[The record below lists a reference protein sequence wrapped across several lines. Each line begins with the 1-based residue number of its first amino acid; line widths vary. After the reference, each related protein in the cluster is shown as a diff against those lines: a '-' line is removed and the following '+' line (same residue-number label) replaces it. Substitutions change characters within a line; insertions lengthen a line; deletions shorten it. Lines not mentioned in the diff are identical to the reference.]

1 MTRIVAV
8 VMLILALLAAPLA
21 ARSQPAGRIPRLC
34 FLTFD
39 PGTAQSPSPR
49 FDGFFQAL
57 RDLGYVHG
65 QTLTIDYLTADGR
78 GERFPALAAEC
89 VRLGADIIAVT
100 TTPGAQAAK
109 SATRTIPIIM
119 LTLGD
124 PVGTGLVHSLARP
137 GGNVTG
143 VTTMAPGLSAKRLE
157 LLKAA
162 VPRISRVLVLAY
174 LVDPIARP
182 QIEELRKAAPSLG
195 VQLQIRNIVTADDLP
210 AAFDAGAKER
220 AEGLFTTSA
229 SIFVVHRARVT
240 ELAARHRLP
249 AMYSDRLLAD
259 AGGLMTYDANRFGL
273 QVATAT
279 YVDKILKGAR
289 PADLP
294 VEQPTK
300 FELVINRA
308 RPIFEADF
316 RDGSYGYRPKRT
328 APQAVDRVAEA
339 IVRNK
344 TRVIDVD
351 LASYLDAATYCP
363 PIHGT
368 S

>member
-1 MTRIVAV
+1 VTAPGPVVIVT
-8 VMLILALLAAPLA
+8 LILALLAAPLVA
-21 ARSQPAGRIPRLC
+21 EAQQAGRVPRLC

-49 FDGFFQAL
+49 FNVFFQAL

-89 VRLGADIIAVT
+89 VRLRADIIVVT

-109 SATRTIPIIM
+109 SATKTIPIVM
-119 LTLGD
+119 AMLGD

-143 VTTMAPGLSAKRLE
+143 VTSMAPGLSAKRLE

-162 VPRISRVLVLAY
+162 APRISRVLVLAY
-174 LVDPIARP
+174 LVDPIATP
-182 QIEELRKAAPSLG
+182 QIEELKKAAPSLG
-195 VQLQIRNIVTADDLP
+195 VQLQIRNIGTADDLP

-259 AGGLMTYDANRFGL
+259 AGGLMTYAPNRFGL

-279 YVDKILKGAR
+279 YVDKILKGAK

-300 FELVINRA
+300 FELVINMKTAKALGLTIPPSVLARA
-308 RPIFEADF
+308 DE
-316 RDGSYGYRPKRT
+316 
-328 APQAVDRVAEA
+328 
-339 IVRNK
+339 
-344 TRVIDVD
+344 VIE
-351 LASYLDAATYCP
+351 
-363 PIHGT
+363 
-368 S
+368 

>member
-1 MTRIVAV
+1 VTAPGPVVIVS
-8 VMLILALLAAPLA
+8 LILALLAAPLA
-21 ARSQPAGRIPRLC
+21 AEAQQAGRVPRLC

-49 FDGFFQAL
+49 FNGFFQAL

-89 VRLGADIIAVT
+89 VRLRADIIAVT

-109 SATRTIPIIM
+109 SATNTIPIVM
-119 LTLGD
+119 VTLGD

-143 VTTMAPGLSAKRLE
+143 VTSMSPGLSAKRLE

-162 VPRISRVLVLAY
+162 APRISRVLVLAY
-174 LVDPIARP
+174 PVDPIAPP
-182 QIEELRKAAPSLG
+182 QIEELKKAAPSLG
-195 VQLQIRNIVTADDLP
+195 VQLQIRNIGTADDLP

-240 ELAARHRLP
+240 AARHRLP
-249 AMYSDRLLAD
+249 AMYSERLLAD

-279 YVDKILKGAR
+279 YVDKILKGTK

-294 VEQPTK
+294 VAQPTK
-300 FELVINRA
+300 FELVINL
-308 RPIFEADF
+308 
-316 RDGSYGYRPKRT
+316 RT
-328 APQAVDRVAEA
+328 A
-339 IVRNK
+339 K
-344 TRVIDVD
+344 TLGLTIPPSVLARADEVIE
-351 LASYLDAATYCP
+351 
-363 PIHGT
+363 
-368 S
+368 